1 MVLVIIERIF
11 SFFLCVNSN
20 KTPKKL
26 IKCFDLIVFHLALL
40 LSPGSHIYKRIH
52 FNQLLIMYCRAFS
65 IKLIRVQFLLF
76 LFLSPLFIGKTFS
89 KEVKA
94 YFSDR
99 SYQIHDKTIEAD
111 SVKSEVFRIF
121 PLEYIDYDA
130 IYDASNRKVKLKWTT
145 LKERNNSHF
154 EIERS
159 VNNIENWETIGRVE
173 SEGTSDKP
181 VTYFIIDEN
190 IPLSGGNIYY
200 RLKQHHKTDIF
211 FYSGI
216 VSVKVS
222 KISDTQNVIRAFP
235 NPTNGEVRLEV
246 LDRERLQGHEV
257 RVRVINPMG
266 EEGVYNSTDFNFIS
280 TEVSNF
286 LQRSTRGIY
295 ILEVNW
301 GKDSEW
307 IKIIK
312 N

>member
-1 MVLVIIERIF
+1 L
-11 SFFLCVNSN
+11 
-20 KTPKKL
+20 
-26 IKCFDLIVFHLALL
+26 
-40 LSPGSHIYKRIH
+40 
-52 FNQLLIMYCRAFS
+52 
-65 IKLIRVQFLLF
+65 FLL
-76 LFLSPLFIGKTFS
+76 LSPLFIGKTFS
-89 KEVKA
+89 KEVK
-94 YFSDR
+94 FHFLDR
-99 SYQIHDKTIEAD
+99 SYRFHDKSFEAD
-111 SVKSEVFRIF
+111 SIKSEVFRMF

-130 IYDASNRKVKLKWTT
+130 IYDESNRTVKLKWTT
-145 LKERNNSHF
+145 LKEFNNSHF
-154 EIERS
+154 EVERS

-181 VTYFIIDEN
+181 VPYSIIDQN

-200 RLKQHHKTDIF
+200 RLKQVHKTNIF
-211 FYSGI
+211 FYTGTI
-216 VSVKVS
+216 SVKVS
-222 KISDTQNVIRAFP
+222 KISDSQNAISAFP

-266 EEGVYNSTDFNFIS
+266 EEEVYNSMDFNFIS

-295 ILEVNW
+295 ILEVSW
-301 GKDSEW
+301 GKDSQW